1 MAAHADRQFAIVKE
15 TEAKAGVT
23 ETVVTQ
29 VEGEERLAELCR
41 MLGAAPDDAAARRH
55 AEGLL
60 ARAAG

>member
-1 MAAHADRQFAIVKE
+1 VAAHADRQFAIVKE
-15 TEAKAGVT
+15 TDAKAGVT

-41 MLGAAPDDAAARRH
+41 MLGAAPGDEAARRH

-60 ARAAG
+60 ARAAE